1 MSEES
6 AKTEVV
12 KDEARRRYAILVDG
26 KAAGA
31 ADFVVR
37 GDTVELPHTYVD
49 PARRGQGLAG
59 ILIRHALDDI
69 IASGR
74 KVVPTCPYVRAW
86 LDSHPDYADCV
97 AD

>member
-1 MSEES
+1 VSSEGD
-6 AKTEVV
+6 KTEIV

-31 ADFVVR
+31 ADFLVQ
-37 GDTVELPHTYVD
+37 GETVELPHTYVD

-74 KVVPTCPYVRAW
+74 KVKPTCPYVRAYI
-86 LDSHPDYADCV
+86 DSHPEYADSV
-97 AD
+97 AG